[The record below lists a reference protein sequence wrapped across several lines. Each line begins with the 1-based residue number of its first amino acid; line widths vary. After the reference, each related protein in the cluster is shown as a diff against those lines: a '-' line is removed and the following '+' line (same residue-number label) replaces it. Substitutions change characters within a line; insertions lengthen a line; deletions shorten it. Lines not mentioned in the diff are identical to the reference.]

1 MRAQTVENSRNGYV
15 TFGGS
20 SDMFSGR
27 EQPIQFRDDE
37 NLIEILKDNDA
48 VDINDG
54 NRIGYMLDGETV
66 QTFPVKFYAEFMLD
80 SMHQNGQ
87 NKVYGNENDIYP
99 FVDNHG
105 FIGWISKDPRENNP
119 ENMKEA
125 KRRLQKSFS

>member
-1 MRAQTVENSRNGYV
+1 MIVNLPINKGYYTGNCSKIVDSIETDLIKKDLIILESYTNS
-15 TFGGS
+15 FGW
-20 SDMFSGR
+20 D
-27 EQPIQFRDDE
+27 
-37 NLIEILKDNDA
+37 